1 MIWES
6 GDSRKMFNFENT
18 LILTSIFLT
27 ICIFSVSLG
36 DNVFF
41 RLAASIAE
49 GVLSA
54 WFCVLLVQN
63 VFKPFAANE
72 LNFSE
77 KGSIGK
83 WIVALLIVISASVL
97 ILKYFSSLKQGGNL
111 IQMVLLSL
119 SAVVML
125 FGIANGTI
133 PAFLHGLTQRF
144 ARFTSGN
151 AVDRAE
157 AFIILV
163 CALFA
168 LFYTQ
173 HFIPGTEQK
182 PEKQKRK
189 IGEILVG
196 FALGAAAAAA
206 FVASSFILVKVISGI
221 IQAAGTLI
229 K

>member
-1 MIWES
+1 
-6 GDSRKMFNFENT
+6 MFNFENT
-18 LILTSIFLT
+18 LIIASIFLT
-27 ICIFSVSLG
+27 ICIFSVALG
-36 DNVFF
+36 DNGFF

-83 WIVALLIVISASVL
+83 WIVALLVVISAGVL

-125 FGIANGTI
+125 YGIANGTI
-133 PAFLHGLTQRF
+133 PAFLHGITQRF
-144 ARFTSGN
+144 ARFTSGSI
-151 AVDRAE
+151 VERAE
-157 AFIILV
+157 AVIILA
-163 CALFA
+163 CAVSA
-168 LFYTQ
+168 LLYTQ

-182 PEKQKRK
+182 PEKQSRK
-189 IGEILVG
+189 IGDILTG
-196 FALGAAAAAA
+196 FALGAVAAAA
-206 FVASSFILVKVISGI
+206 FIASSFVLVKVFSGMI
-221 IQAAGTLI
+221 HAVSSLI

>member
-1 MIWES
+1 
-6 GDSRKMFNFENT
+6 MFNLENT
-18 LILTSIFLT
+18 LIITSIFLT

-36 DNVFF
+36 DNGFF

-63 VFKPFAANE
+63 VFKPFAATE

-77 KGSIGK
+77 KGSVGK
-83 WIVALLIVISASVL
+83 WIVALLIVISAGVL
-97 ILKYFSSLKQGGNL
+97 ILKYYSSLKQGGNL

-125 FGIANGTI
+125 YGIANGTI
-133 PAFLHGLTQRF
+133 PAFLHGITQHF
-144 ARFTSGN
+144 ARFTSGSTL
-151 AVDRAE
+151 DRAE
-157 AFIILV
+157 AVIILV
-163 CALFA
+163 CAVSA

-182 PEKQKRK
+182 PEKQNRK
-189 IGEILVG
+189 IGDILVG
-196 FALGAAAAAA
+196 FALGAVAAAA

-221 IQAAGTLI
+221 VDAAASLI